1 MNEKEKSNEIFKKPI
16 TEYLGIENV
25 FLFWKGRVALYAI
38 LKAIDIKEGD
48 EIILPA
54 FTCVVV
60 VNPIIYLGAKPV
72 YIDIDPLTLNID
84 PKKIEEKITKKT
96 KVIIAQNTFGLSSD
110 LDAIFEIA
118 KKYNLFVIEDCAH
131 GFGGTYKG
139 KKNGTISDASFFSS
153 QWNKPFSTGIG
164 GIAVTKNEIIAQK
177 LKGIEAKAVK
187 PNLKEKITLKTLVE
201 IKKRFLK
208 PKIYWFALNTYRKL
222 SQLNLVVGSSQGYE
236 IEKPVEPENFLKGF
250 SDVQAKEGVKYF
262 EKINGKYKIDLIIEH
277 RKKIAN
283 LYKKM
288 LLDLDLEPPYEP
300 SYAEHTY
307 LKFPLFVKNR
317 RKFFV
322 LAEKEKIELGDWFI
336 SPIHPITKNFELW
349 HYKLGENPIAEFA
362 SNHIVNLPTHENI
375 DEKYVERIYNFL
387 KKNRNMILGSNL
399 VSILRGKE
407 I

>member
-1 MNEKEKSNEIFKKPI
+1 MNGKEKLNEIFKKAVA
-16 TEYLGIENV
+16 EYLGIENV

-60 VNPIIYLGAKPV
+60 ANPIIYLGAKPV

-177 LKGIEAKAVK
+177 LKEIEAKAVK
-187 PNLKEKITLKTLVE
+187 PNLKEKIMLETLVE

-250 SDVQAKEGVKYF
+250 SDFQAKEGLKYF
-262 EKINGKYKIDLIIEH
+262 EKVNGKLRIDNIIEH

-283 LYKKM
+283 LYKQM
-288 LLDLDLEPPYEP
+288 LLELNLEPPYEP

-317 RKFFV
+317 AEFFA

-336 SPIHPITKNFELW
+336 SPIHPIINNFELW
-349 HYKLGENPIAEFA
+349 YYNFGENPIAEFA
-362 SNHIVNLPTHENI
+362 SKHIVNLPTHEDN
-375 DEKYVERIYNFL
+375 DEKYLEKIYNFL
-387 KKNRNMILGSNL
+387 KKNKDLILGSNL
-399 VSILRGKE
+399 DSILKR
-407 I
+407 

>member
-1 MNEKEKSNEIFKKPI
+1 MYKQNFKKAI
-16 TEYLGIENV
+16 AEYLWIENI
-25 FLFWKGRVALYAI
+25 FLFWKGRVVLYAI
-38 LKAIDIKEGD
+38 LKALDVKEGD
-48 EIILPA
+48 EVILPA
-54 FTCVVV
+54 FTCVVA

-72 YIDIDPLTLNID
+72 YVDIDPLTLNID
-84 PKKIEEKITKKT
+84 HKKIEEKITKKT
-96 KVIIAQNTFGLSSD
+96 KVILAQNTFGLSSD

-118 KKYNLFVIEDCAH
+118 NKHNLFVIEDCAH

-164 GIAVTKNEIIAQK
+164 GIAVAKNEIIAQK
-177 LKGIEAKAVK
+177 LKEIEAKAVK
-187 PNLKEKITLKTLVE
+187 PNLKEKIMLKTLVE

-222 SQLNLVVGSSQGYE
+222 SELNLVVGSSQGYE
-236 IEKPVEPENFLKGF
+236 IEKPVEPKNFLKGF
-250 SDVQAKEGVKYF
+250 SDFQAKEGLKYF
-262 EKINGKYKIDLIIEH
+262 EKINRKYRIDIIIEH
-277 RKKIAN
+277 RKRIAD
-283 LYKKM
+283 LYKKI
-288 LLDLDLEPPYEP
+288 LLELNLEPPYEP

-317 RKFFV
+317 GEFFV

-349 HYKLGENPIAEFA
+349 HYKFGENPIAEFA

-387 KKNRNMILGSNL
+387 KKNRDMILGSNL
-399 VSILRGKE
+399 DTILKRRN